1 MSNTQ
6 KKVAIIT
13 GAARGI
19 GREIA
24 LRLAQDGFAVVVNFV
39 GNTEKAREVVH
50 RIESAGGTA
59 LAVQGDVSDSA
70 SVEALFDR
78 TQNQFGRVDVVVNNA
93 GIAAF
98 SPIADQDLTTFD
110 KIIDVNLRGAFI
122 VLGLAAKRMG
132 TGGRIITLSSS
143 MIAAPSPGYGAYI
156 ASKAGTESLV
166 RVLANELR
174 GRDITVNAVAPGP
187 VATELLLAGNT
198 PEDLE
203 HLAKAA
209 PLERLAQPE
218 DIANLVSF
226 LAGPEGGWI
235 NGQVIRANGGF
246 A

>member
-1 MSNTQ
+1 MSTTQ

-24 LRLAQDGFAVVVNFV
+24 LRLAQDGFAVVVHFV

-59 LAVQGDVSDSA
+59 LAVQGDVSDPA

-78 TQNQFGRVDVVVNNA
+78 TQNQFGRVDVVVNSA
-93 GIAAF
+93 GIATFA
-98 SPIADQDLTTFD
+98 PIADQDLAAFD
-110 KIIDVNLRGAFI
+110 KIIAVNLRGTFI
-122 VLGLAAKRMG
+122 VLGQAAKRMG
-132 TGGRIITLSSS
+132 AGGRIITLSSS
-143 MIAAPSPGYGAYI
+143 VIAVPFPGYGAYI
-156 ASKAGTESLV
+156 ASKAGAEGLV

-187 VATELLLAGNT
+187 VATELLLADKT
-198 PEDLE
+198 PEEIE

-226 LAGPEGGWI
+226 LAGPQGGWI